1 MSENELKKYVLNG
14 KKTERLVFAVS
25 SEMKQAIEAIAE
37 EKCMSVSAL
46 LTFLATQEVLANRD
60 LLERLGD

>member
-1 MSENELKKYVLNG
+1 MSENELKKHVLNG

-46 LTFLATQEVLANRD
+46 LTILATQEVLANRD